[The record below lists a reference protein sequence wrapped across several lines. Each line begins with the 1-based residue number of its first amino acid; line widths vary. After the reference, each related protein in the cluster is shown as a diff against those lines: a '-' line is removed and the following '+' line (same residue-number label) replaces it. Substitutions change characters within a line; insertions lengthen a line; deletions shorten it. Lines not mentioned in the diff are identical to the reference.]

1 MTRYPIFSIAR
12 SPRLAG
18 LDPGGDTSYTS
29 EVVDVGPEASGW
41 SQDKPQAWPA
51 HQEARPNAAR
61 TGASSSAFAG
71 GSSPRTPWREG
82 DKDEAKACHLDAR
95 DAQPR
100 RPGDLEQERWVVI
113 QGQALRKSST
123 VATLHGTP
131 GPPDPSS
138 LQAQPGP
145 LEESAVDR
153 EQIDFLAA
161 RQQFLSLEQ
170 ACAGGPL
177 HPAAPVAP
185 ARAPPGGGQA
195 PRASTGPLGGSL
207 CAVPPHPRERE
218 VLPPEKRV
226 GGLPA
231 ASGVQPAHDAA
242 SLAQAGS
249 PQLPKETPIEREIRL
264 AQEREADLREQRGLR
279 RASSQQEL
287 VEIPTRPLLLTAG
300 SRTAAPRRE
309 RGRPSLY
316 VRRDLAQGTRREEDH
331 RRREVSAPTQ
341 SGLRR
346 AFSSDSILDLASAGG
361 AADPGPQVR
370 KVNRIPADA
379 YRPFLRAGSRGVP
392 AVQARAQPR
401 GLSADE
407 AGAAGS
413 VGAAGSPRRPLEAP
427 GTAPGTQRECPRPPQ
442 GRWLAHGGVVRWEYF
457 HLSPLRFRVPEVPPR
472 AEGPGG
478 RGWEAGATPAP
489 GRPRPPSSELL
500 EREVES
506 VLQRERE
513 VAEERRTVL
522 FPEVFSPPPIHDDDG
537 QDSGSSSAASGEDG
551 GAGRGGSAGA
561 WEAGGRGWARQEG
574 RGVGSPG
581 GGVPSTPP
589 AHSACCW
596 VPTPWTPHGD
606 PSFARGLGLS
616 AWMRVSPCGRSPD
629 AVPCGSRSVFAGQGA
644 CLSTQCLLTAY
655 SGQSVPFLSP
665 LSLCLSVGRLSPHR
679 GPWPETQSPRPWA
692 FMAQGPSLMALLS
705 PQASRAATQCRIPT
719 SSAPSTCTRAW
730 CGQRRPPPTRL
741 RSGEGR
747 SSG

>member
-1 MTRYPIFSIAR
+1 MDRVTRYPIFSIAR

-18 LDPGGDTSYTS
+18 SDPGGDTSYTS

-41 SQDKPQAWPA
+41 SQDKPQAWPT
-51 HQEARPNAAR
+51 EARLNAAR
-61 TGASSSAFAG
+61 TGASSSPRAFAG
-71 GSSPRTPWREG
+71 RSSPWTLWQEG
-82 DKDEAKACHLDAR
+82 HKDEEAKACHLDAR

-123 VATLHGTP
+123 VATLHGAP

-138 LQAQPGP
+138 PQAQPGP
-145 LEESAVDR
+145 PEESAVDR

-161 RQQFLSLEQ
+161 RRQFLSLEQ

-177 HPAAPVAP
+177 HSVAPVAP

-195 PRASTGPLGGSL
+195 PRASTGPLRGSL
-207 CAVPPHPRERE
+207 SAVPPHPQERE

-264 AQEREADLREQRGLR
+264 AQEREADLREQRGLQ

-287 VEIPTRPLLLTAG
+287 VEIPTRPLLLT
-300 SRTAAPRRE
+300 SVNLTAVPRRE

-316 VRRDLAQGTRREEDH
+316 VQRDLAQRTRREEDH
-331 RRREVSAPTQ
+331 RRREVSAPMQ

-361 AADPGPQVR
+361 AADPGPRVR

-379 YRPFLRAGSRGVP
+379 CEPFLRAGSRGVP

-413 VGAAGSPRRPLEAP
+413 VGAPGSPRRPLEAP
-427 GTAPGTQRECPRPPQ
+427 GTAPGTQREYPRAPQ
-442 GRWLAHGGVVRWEYF
+442 GRGLAPGGVVRWEYF
-457 HLSPLRFRVPEVPPR
+457 HLSPLRFRVPDVPPR

-478 RGWEAGATPAP
+478 RGWEAGDTPAP

-506 VLQRERE
+506 VLRRERE
-513 VAEERRTVL
+513 AAAERRTAL
-522 FPEVFSPPPIHDDDG
+522 FPEVFSPPPVHDDDD
-537 QDSGSSSAASGEDG
+537 QDSGSSSAASGISGSYTVSETHFFSPVHLHSG
-551 GAGRGGSAGA
+551 LVWTAEAPANTAPEQRRKEQRYAGISASDCIDSEVLEA
-561 WEAGGRGWARQEG
+561 TRVTHHKSTMARRWEAGI
-574 RGVGSPG
+574 
-581 GGVPSTPP
+581 
-589 AHSACCW
+589 
-596 VPTPWTPHGD
+596 
-606 PSFARGLGLS
+606 
-616 AWMRVSPCGRSPD
+616 
-629 AVPCGSRSVFAGQGA
+629 
-644 CLSTQCLLTAY
+644 Y
-655 SGQSVPFLSP
+655 
-665 LSLCLSVGRLSPHR
+665 
-679 GPWPETQSPRPWA
+679 
-692 FMAQGPSLMALLS
+692 
-705 PQASRAATQCRIPT
+705 ASESQD
-719 SSAPSTCTRAW
+719 
-730 CGQRRPPPTRL
+730 
-741 RSGEGR
+741 
-747 SSG
+747 